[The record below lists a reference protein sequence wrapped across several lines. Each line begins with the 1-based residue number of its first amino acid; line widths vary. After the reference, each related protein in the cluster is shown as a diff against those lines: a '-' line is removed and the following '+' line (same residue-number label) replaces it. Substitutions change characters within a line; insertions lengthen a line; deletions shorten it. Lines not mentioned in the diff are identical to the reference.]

1 LYASKEWGKP
11 LQEACNAFLLDR
23 YAEPVARF
31 HCLCASRSLSARL
44 HEYGRIGTMTEG
56 RTSGVQG
63 GNSTI
68 SWSGKAYARLSLVR
82 EMVSHA
88 SFPQVGSP
96 VLHPL
101 RTD

>member
-1 LYASKEWGKP
+1 
-11 LQEACNAFLLDR
+11 
-23 YAEPVARF
+23 
-31 HCLCASRSLSARL
+31 
-44 HEYGRIGTMTEG
+44 MTEG

-63 GNSTI
+63 SNSTI

-88 SFPQVGSP
+88 SFPQVGYP